1 GPPPGEQGFTFTPAD
16 RDGPPGGYGTW
27 RLTTPGDGPDLIITI
42 DPITTDP
49 CDHRFASRSHDPGV
63 KLRHLS
69 QIRHATCTSPICRRP
84 AARCDHEHN
93 TPYEAGGRTCLCNTG
108 PKCRH
113 DHRLK
118 QHPKWTVDQ
127 LPDGTF
133 RWTTPSGRSYDTEP
147 TRYPI

>member
-1 GPPPGEQGFTFTPAD
+1 MT
-16 RDGPPGGYGTW
+16 
-27 RLTTPGDGPDLIITI
+27 L

-49 CDHRFASRSHDPGV
+49 CDHRFQAKGHDPGV

-69 QIRHATCTSPICRRP
+69 QVRHATCTSPICRRP
-84 AARCDHEHN
+84 AAQCDHEHN
-93 TPYEAGGRTCLCNTG
+93 TAYEAGGRTCLCNTG

-118 QHPKWTVDQ
+118 QHPKWKVDQ

-133 RWTTPSGRSYDTEP
+133 RWTTPSGRIYTTEP